1 MATAQAHSDF
11 LPPPSPGSARALVL
25 ALIVHGLLVLALA
38 YAVPWHLQT
47 PTATFSAELWA
58 PLPMEA
64 APPAL
69 PPEPPTPEVES
80 IVAPRTPAPAP
91 PPEPARVAP
100 PPSPAIDADIAT
112 AERKAQQKK
121 QDERDKVVQDKK
133 KLEERRLAD
142 KRELQQRKEEA
153 LKAEKQ
159 KADALA
165 QEAKKAEKTKLSKA
179 EDAKRRK
186 ELEAAKAEEAK
197 RLQEIEAAKAAD
209 EKRLKDLEIAKQQE
223 ADRLREEQA
232 QSDKLRKDARERA
245 LKLAGTAAAT
255 SAGSGSANSSGSAAQ
270 SAGPS
275 ASYGA
280 KVVAAIRPNISTIK
294 ELSASLTAEYDVYT
308 DASGKIMSARIRKRS
323 GDAYWDDAA
332 LNAILKT
339 ERLPFDENGRVP
351 SPMTIS
357 LRPRD

>member
-11 LPPPSPGSARALVL
+11 LPPPSPGSGRALVL

-47 PTATFSAELWA
+47 PSVTFSAELWA
-58 PLPMEA
+58 PLPIEA

-69 PPEPPTPEVES
+69 LPEPPAPEVES
-80 IVAPRTPAPAP
+80 TVAPPAPTT
-91 PPEPARVAP
+91 EPARTAP
-100 PPSPAIDADIAT
+100 PPSPAKDADIAT

-121 QDERDKVVQDKK
+121 QDEREKAAQEKK

-142 KRELQQRKEEA
+142 KREQAQRKEEA
-153 LKAEKQ
+153 LKE
-159 KADALA
+159 
-165 QEAKKAEKTKLSKA
+165 EKTKLSKV
-179 EDAKRRK
+179 EEIKRRK
-186 ELEAAKAEEAK
+186 DLEAAKAQEAK
-197 RLQEIEAAKAAD
+197 RKKEIEAAKVA
-209 EKRLKDLEIAKQQE
+209 EEIRLKELEIAKQQE
-223 ADRLREEQA
+223 AERLREEQA
-232 QSDKLRKDARERA
+232 QSEKLRKDAKERA
-245 LKLAGTAAAT
+245 LKLAGAA
-255 SAGSGSANSSGSAAQ
+255 AGSGNANASGSAAQ

-275 ASYGA
+275 AGYGA
-280 KVVAAIRPNISTIK
+280 KVVAAIRPNISSIK

-308 DASGKIMSARIRKRS
+308 DASGRVISAKLRKRS
-323 GDAYWDDAA
+323 GDAYWDEAA

-339 ERLPFDENGRVP
+339 ERLPFDESGRVP

>member
-11 LPPPSPGSARALVL
+11 LPPPSPGSGRALAL

-47 PTATFSAELWA
+47 PSATFSAELWA

-69 PPEPPTPEVES
+69 LPEPPAPEVES
-80 IVAPRTPAPAP
+80 TVTPRAPT
-91 PPEPARVAP
+91 PEPVRAAP
-100 PPSPAIDADIAT
+100 PPSPTKDADIAT
-112 AERKAQQKK
+112 TERKAQQKK
-121 QDERDKVVQDKK
+121 QDEREKAVQEKR

-142 KRELQQRKEEA
+142 QRELEQRQEQA
-153 LKAEKQ
+153 LQ
-159 KADALA
+159 
-165 QEAKKAEKTKLSKA
+165 AEKTKRSKV
-179 EDAKRRK
+179 EESKRRK
-186 ELEAAKAEEAK
+186 DLEAAKAQEAK
-197 RLQEIEAAKAAD
+197 RKKDIEAAKVA
-209 EKRLKDLEIAKQQE
+209 EELRQKELEIAKQQE
-223 ADRLREEQA
+223 AERLREEQA
-232 QSDKLRKDARERA
+232 QSEKLRKDAKDRA
-245 LKLAGTAAAT
+245 LKLAGAAV
-255 SAGSGSANSSGSAAQ
+255 GSGNANASGSAAQ

-275 ASYGA
+275 AGYGA
-280 KVVAAIRPNISTIK
+280 KVVAAIRPHISTIK
-294 ELSASLTAEYDVYT
+294 ELSANLTAEYDVYT
-308 DASGKIMSARIRKRS
+308 DASGKIMSAKIRKRS

-339 ERLPFDENGRVP
+339 ERLPFDDNGRVP

>member
-11 LPPPSPGSARALVL
+11 LPPPAPGSGRALVL
-25 ALIVHGLLVLALA
+25 ALIAHGLLVLALT
-38 YAVPWHLQT
+38 YAVHWKGET
-47 PTATFSAELWA
+47 PMATFSAELWA
-58 PLPMEA
+58 PLPIEA
-64 APPAL
+64 APPTPA
-69 PPEPPTPEVES
+69 PEPPAPEVES
-80 IVAPRTPAPAP
+80 IVAPPVPA
-91 PPEPARVAP
+91 PEPARTAP
-100 PPSPAIDADIAT
+100 PTSPKLDADIAT

-121 QDERDKVVQDKK
+121 QDEREKLVQEKK
-133 KLEERRLAD
+133 KQEERRQTE
-142 KRELQQRKEEA
+142 KRELEQRKDEA
-153 LKAEKQ
+153 LKAE
-159 KADALA
+159 
-165 QEAKKAEKTKLSKA
+165 ES
-179 EDAKRRK
+179 KRRK
-186 ELEAAKAEEAK
+186 ELDAAKAQDVK
-197 RLQEIEAAKAAD
+197 RLKELEAAQAA
-209 EKRLKDLEIAKQQE
+209 EKKRLKDQEIAKQQE

>member
-11 LPPPSPGSARALVL
+11 LPPPSPGLGRALVL

-47 PTATFSAELWA
+47 TTPTFSAELWA

-69 PPEPPTPEVES
+69 PPEPPAPEVES
-80 IVAPRTPAPAP
+80 IVAPRTQAPAP
-91 PPEPARVAP
+91 TSEPTRVAP
-100 PPSPAIDADIAT
+100 PLSPAIDADIAT

-121 QDERDKVVQDKK
+121 QDERDKAVQDKK
-133 KLEERRLAD
+133 KLEEHRLAD
-142 KRELQQRKEEA
+142 KRELEQRKEESR
-153 LKAEKQ
+153 KAEKS
-159 KADALA
+159 KP
-165 QEAKKAEKTKLSKA
+165 SKA
-179 EDAKRRK
+179 EEAKRRK

-197 RLQEIEAAKAAD
+197 RLKEIEAAKVAE

-223 ADRLREEQA
+223 ADRLRDEQV

-245 LKLAGTAAAT
+245 LKLAGAAAAT
-255 SAGSGSANSSGSAAQ
+255 SAGSGNANSSGSAAQ

>member
-11 LPPPSPGSARALVL
+11 LPPPAPGSGRALVL
-25 ALIVHGLLVLALA
+25 ALIAHGLLVLALT
-38 YAVPWHLQT
+38 YAVHWKGET
-47 PTATFSAELWA
+47 PMATFSAELWA

-69 PPEPPTPEVES
+69 PPEPPAPEVES
-80 IVAPRTPAPAP
+80 IVAPPVPA
-91 PPEPARVAP
+91 PEPARTAP
-100 PPSPAIDADIAT
+100 PTSPKLDADIAT

-121 QDERDKVVQDKK
+121 QDEREKLVQEKK
-133 KLEERRLAD
+133 KQEERRQTE
-142 KRELQQRKEEA
+142 KRELEQRKDEA
-153 LKAEKQ
+153 LKAE
-159 KADALA
+159 
-165 QEAKKAEKTKLSKA
+165 ES
-179 EDAKRRK
+179 KRRK
-186 ELEAAKAEEAK
+186 ELDAAKAQDVK
-197 RLQEIEAAKAAD
+197 RLKEIEAAQAA
-209 EKRLKDLEIAKQQE
+209 EKKRLKDQEIAKQQE

-232 QSDKLRKDARERA
+232 QSENLRKDARERA
-245 LKLAGTAAAT
+245 LKLAGAA
-255 SAGSGSANSSGSAAQ
+255 AGSGNASSTGTAAQ
-270 SAGPS
+270 NAGPS

-280 KVVAAIRPNISTIK
+280 KVVAAIRPNIASIK

-308 DASGKIMSARIRKRS
+308 DASGKIMSAKIRKRS

-339 ERLPFDENGRVP
+339 EKLPFDENGRVP

>member
-11 LPPPSPGSARALVL
+11 LPPPAPGLGRALVL
-25 ALIVHGLLVLALA
+25 ALIAHGLLVLALT
-38 YAVPWHLQT
+38 YAVHWKGET
-47 PTATFSAELWA
+47 PMATFSAELWA

-69 PPEPPTPEVES
+69 PPEPPAPEVES
-80 IVAPRTPAPAP
+80 IVAPPVPA
-91 PPEPARVAP
+91 PEPARTAP
-100 PPSPAIDADIAT
+100 PTSPKLDADIAT

-121 QDERDKVVQDKK
+121 QDEREKLVQEKK
-133 KLEERRLAD
+133 KQEERRQTE
-142 KRELQQRKEEA
+142 KRELEQRKDEA
-153 LKAEKQ
+153 LKAE
-159 KADALA
+159 
-165 QEAKKAEKTKLSKA
+165 ES
-179 EDAKRRK
+179 KRRK
-186 ELEAAKAEEAK
+186 ELDAAKAQDVK
-197 RLQEIEAAKAAD
+197 RLKEIEAAQAA
-209 EKRLKDLEIAKQQE
+209 EKKRLKDQEIAKQQE

-232 QSDKLRKDARERA
+232 QSENLRKDARERA
-245 LKLAGTAAAT
+245 LKLAGAAAGGGNASSTGTAAQ
-255 SAGSGSANSSGSAAQ
+255 N
-270 SAGPS
+270 AGPS

-280 KVVAAIRPNISTIK
+280 KVVAAIRPNIASIK

-308 DASGKIMSARIRKRS
+308 DASGKIMSAKIRKRS

-339 ERLPFDENGRVP
+339 EKLPFDENGRVP

>member
-38 YAVPWHLQT
+38 YVVPWHLQT

-80 IVAPRTPAPAP
+80 IVPPRTPAPAP
-91 PPEPARVAP
+91 PPEPARVAT
-100 PPSPAIDADIAT
+100 PPSPAINPDIAT

-133 KLEERRLAD
+133 KLEERRLAN
-142 KRELQQRKEEA
+142 KREMEQRKEEA
-153 LKAEKQ
+153 LKVEKQ
-159 KADALA
+159 KAEALA
-165 QEAKKAEKTKLSKA
+165 QEAKKAEKSKLSKA

-245 LKLAGTAAAT
+245 LKLAGAAAAT
-255 SAGSGSANSSGSAAQ
+255 GSGSANATGNAAQ

-339 ERLPFDENGRVP
+339 ERLPLDENGRVP

>member
-11 LPPPSPGSARALVL
+11 LPPPAPGLGRALVL
-25 ALIVHGLLVLALA
+25 ALIAHGLLVLALT

-47 PTATFSAELWA
+47 PNATFSAELWA

-64 APPAL
+64 APPAP

-80 IVAPRTPAPAP
+80 IVAPPVPV
-91 PPEPARVAP
+91 PEPARTAP
-100 PPSPAIDADIAT
+100 PPSPNLDADIAT
-112 AERKAQQKK
+112 AERKAQEKKK
-121 QDERDKVVQDKK
+121 QQ
-133 KLEERRLAD
+133 ERRQTE
-142 KRELQQRKEEA
+142 KRELEQRKEET

-159 KADALA
+159 KA
-165 QEAKKAEKTKLSKA
+165 EES
-179 EDAKRRK
+179 KRRK
-186 ELEAAKAEEAK
+186 ELDAAKAQDAK
-197 RLQEIEAAKAAD
+197 RLKEIEAAKVA
-209 EKRLKDLEIAKQQE
+209 EKKRLKDQEIAKQQE

-232 QSDKLRKDARERA
+232 QSEILRKDARERA
-245 LKLAGTAAAT
+245 LKLAGAA
-255 SAGSGSANSSGSAAQ
+255 AGSGSTSSTGTAAQ

-275 ASYGA
+275 AKYGA
-280 KVVAAIRPNISTIK
+280 KVVAAIRPNIASIK

-308 DASGKIMSARIRKRS
+308 DASGKIMSAKIRKRS

-332 LNAILKT
+332 LSAILKT
-339 ERLPFDENGRVP
+339 EKLPFDEDGRVP

>member
-47 PTATFSAELWA
+47 QTATFSAELWA
-58 PLPMEA
+58 PLPIEA

-69 PPEPPTPEVES
+69 PPEPPAPEVES

-121 QDERDKVVQDKK
+121 QDERELAAQEKK

-142 KRELQQRKEEA
+142 KRELAQRKEEA

-165 QEAKKAEKTKLSKA
+165 QEAKKAEKSKLSKA

-280 KVVAAIRPNISTIK
+280 KVVAVIRPNISTIK

>member
-11 LPPPSPGSARALVL
+11 LPPPAPGLGRALVL
-25 ALIVHGLLVLALA
+25 ALIAHGLLVLALT
-38 YAVPWHLQT
+38 YAVHWKGET
-47 PTATFSAELWA
+47 PMATFSAELWA

-69 PPEPPTPEVES
+69 PPEPPAPEVES
-80 IVAPRTPAPAP
+80 IVAPPVPA
-91 PPEPARVAP
+91 PEPARTAP
-100 PPSPAIDADIAT
+100 PTSPKLDADIAT

-121 QDERDKVVQDKK
+121 QDEREKLVQEKK
-133 KLEERRLAD
+133 KQEERRQTE
-142 KRELQQRKEEA
+142 KRELEQRKDEA
-153 LKAEKQ
+153 LKAE
-159 KADALA
+159 
-165 QEAKKAEKTKLSKA
+165 ES
-179 EDAKRRK
+179 KRRK
-186 ELEAAKAEEAK
+186 ELDAAKAQDVK
-197 RLQEIEAAKAAD
+197 RLKEIEAAQAA
-209 EKRLKDLEIAKQQE
+209 EKKRLKDQEIAKQQE

-232 QSDKLRKDARERA
+232 QSENLRKDARERA
-245 LKLAGTAAAT
+245 LKLAGAA
-255 SAGSGSANSSGSAAQ
+255 AGSGNASSTGTAAQ
-270 SAGPS
+270 NAGPS

-280 KVVAAIRPNISTIK
+280 KVVAAIRPNIASIK

-308 DASGKIMSARIRKRS
+308 DASGKIMSAKIRKRS

-339 ERLPFDENGRVP
+339 EKLPFDENGRVP

>member
-1 MATAQAHSDF
+1 MATAQAHNDF
-11 LPPPSPGSARALVL
+11 LPPPSPGSARSLVL

-38 YAVPWHLQT
+38 YAVPWHLQS
-47 PTATFSAELWA
+47 PTATFSAVLWA
-58 PLPMEA
+58 PLPMGA

-69 PPEPPTPEVES
+69 PPEPPMPEVET
-80 IVAPRTPAPAP
+80 IIAPRTPAPAP

-142 KRELQQRKEEA
+142 KRELEQRKEEA

-159 KADALA
+159 KTEALA
-165 QEAKKAEKTKLSKA
+165 QEVKKAEKSKLSKA

-255 SAGSGSANSSGSAAQ
+255 GSGNANATGSAAQ

>member
-11 LPPPSPGSARALVL
+11 LPPPSPGSGRALML

-47 PTATFSAELWA
+47 PTTTFSAELWA
-58 PLPMEA
+58 PLPIEA

-69 PPEPPTPEVES
+69 PPEPQVES
-80 IVAPRTPAPAP
+80 PVAPRPPAPAP
-91 PPEPARVAP
+91 TPEPARAAP

-121 QDERDKVVQDKK
+121 QDERDKALQDKK

-142 KRELQQRKEEA
+142 KRELEQRKEEA

-159 KADALA
+159 KTEALA
-165 QEAKKAEKTKLSKA
+165 LEAKKAEKSKLSKA
-179 EDAKRRK
+179 EEAKRRK
-186 ELEAAKAEEAK
+186 ELEAAKAQEAK
-197 RLQEIEAAKAAD
+197 RLQEIEVAKAAE
-209 EKRLKDLEIAKQQE
+209 EKRLKELEIAKQQE
-223 ADRLREEQA
+223 ADRLRDEQA

-245 LKLAGTAAAT
+245 LKLAGAG
-255 SAGSGSANSSGSAAQ
+255 AGSGNANASATAAQ

-275 ASYGA
+275 PNYGA

-294 ELSASLTAEYDVYT
+294 ELSANITAEYDVYT
-308 DASGKIMSARIRKRS
+308 DASGKIMSAKIRKRS

-339 ERLPFDENGRVP
+339 ERLPFDDNGRVP